1 MQEFML
7 PMDFM
12 DNYILKAKPEY
23 AMVYL
28 YAHRHREGNRSF
40 ESSEIAEAL
49 GIEQSLADEAVSY
62 WIGLGFDIFR
72 PKAEKTPVKPSY
84 SVKELNEMSKNDTD
98 FKFICTTV
106 ETITGKVLTL
116 GNYSTLAYIYKEI
129 GLSSSTIILITNYA
143 KKVENPTIRYIEKI
157 AHNLEEN
164 QATTY
169 EEAEKFISEMDRSYA
184 YQNKIK
190 KMYGIDRNLTQK
202 EKDTFNTWL
211 NQIKP
216 KDEELMRAFDECI
229 ERTGKFTARYINAI
243 LVNWKNEK
251 SKPKKT
257 NTIPTPKATKF
268 NNFESSGNIDYKKL
282 EMEAIKKRIAR
293 LKEGANNG

>member
-28 YAHRHREGNRSF
+28 YAHRHKEGTHVS
-40 ESSEIAEAL
+40 EPSEIAAAL
-49 GIEQSLADEAVSY
+49 GIEQCLVDEAINY
-62 WIGLGFDIFR
+62 WIGLGFNIFSH
-72 PKAEKTPVKPSY
+72 KAKKIPEKPSY
-84 SVKELNEMSKNDTD
+84 SVKELNEMSKNDSD
-98 FKFICTTV
+98 FKFICNTV
-106 ETITGKVLTL
+106 EAITGKVLTL
-116 GNYSTLAYIYKEI
+116 GNYNTLAYIYKEI

-143 KKVENPTIRYIEKI
+143 KKVDKPSIRYIENI
-157 AHNLEEN
+157 ADKLVEN

-169 EEAEKFISEMDRSYA
+169 EEAEKFIGEMDRSYA

-202 EKDTFNTWL
+202 EKQTFNTWL
-211 NQIKP
+211 NEIKP

-229 ERTGKFTARYINAI
+229 ERTGKFSARYINAI
-243 LVNWKNEK
+243 LVNWKNDK

-257 NTIPTPKATKF
+257 NTVPTPKATKF

-282 EMEAIKKRIAR
+282 EMEALKKRIAR
-293 LKEGANNG
+293 LKEGAKNG